1 LFLLSII
8 EFISMVMIEINS
20 SLSIPEEEIRFTFS
34 RAGGPGGQ
42 NVNKVSS
49 KATLWFDVENS
60 AALSEYQKNL
70 IRQRLA
76 NRISGEGVL
85 QVVAMQ
91 HRTQKANREEALR
104 RFVELLATSLIVKP
118 RRKKTR
124 ISVGV
129 KERRL
134 QAKKRRSLLKSS
146 RTKQNW

>member
-1 LFLLSII
+1 MAQPTPL
-8 EFISMVMIEINS
+8 IEITS
-20 SLSIPEEEIRFTFS
+20 TLLLPPGEVRFTFS

-42 NVNKVSS
+42 NVNKVST
-49 KATLWFDVENS
+49 KATLWFDLENS
-60 AALSEYQKNL
+60 PSLSEYQKNL

-91 HRTQKANREEALR
+91 HRTQRANREEALQ
-104 RFVELLATSLIVKP
+104 RFAELLAAALIIKP

-124 ISVGV
+124 IAAGV

-134 QAKKRRSLLKSS
+134 QVKKRRSQLKAS
-146 RTKQNW
+146 RGGKDW

>member
-1 LFLLSII
+1 
-8 EFISMVMIEINS
+8 MAQTTPPIEIS
-20 SLSIPEEEIRFTFS
+20 PGLLLPASELRFTFS

-42 NVNKVSS
+42 NVNKVNS

-60 AALSEYQKNL
+60 PSLSVYQKNL

-91 HRTQKANREEALR
+91 HRTQGANREEALQ
-104 RFVELLATSLIVKP
+104 RFVELLAASLVVQP

-124 ISVGV
+124 VSTGV

-134 QAKKRRSLLKSS
+134 QAKKRRSQLKAA
-146 RTKQNW
+146 RRGGDW